1 MLMRGSSDFF
11 SCFDPNTFG
20 LEDLPG
26 AGADSAEYGNGS
38 HHFATNKCD
47 LLDKSP
53 SLRSILLDD
62 FYCRIVWFGHC
73 SLGIVI
79 HRDLA
84 QIESDNGKIKQEKD
98 FLIKFPAVEV
108 EDLTVSAGGKTIINK
123 MSLRLSHGEI
133 LGVLGESGAG
143 KSTFVKALLGM
154 REYTGKIRIYG
165 YDPKKEGKRLKHFFG
180 YVPQDLSK
188 LYENFTV
195 MENLVVFGQ
204 QYGIPH
210 DVVIERGKL
219 ILRSLQ
225 IAQKENELVNSL
237 SGGQKRRVS
246 IAIALIHEPILC
258 ILDEPTSGLDPVV
271 REELWL
277 SLVELNERLNT
288 TLIVITHYPEESR
301 YCNKV
306 AIFARKKG
314 MIDYGTPND
323 LLALLPGAGRAI
335 EMKFRTEIN
344 GAAHTL
350 MTIPDVDKVLE
361 RNLGQEFVIFSNLT
375 IAELQNRV
383 EQTIPEATIDYIGQT
398 DARMEDFFRYRFWR

>member
-1 MLMRGSSDFF
+1 
-11 SCFDPNTFG
+11 
-20 LEDLPG
+20 
-26 AGADSAEYGNGS
+26 
-38 HHFATNKCD
+38 
-47 LLDKSP
+47 
-53 SLRSILLDD
+53 
-62 FYCRIVWFGHC
+62 
-73 SLGIVI
+73 
-79 HRDLA
+79 
-84 QIESDNGKIKQEKD
+84 
-98 FLIKFPAVEV
+98 
-108 EDLTVSAGGKTIINK
+108 
-123 MSLRLSHGEI
+123 
-133 LGVLGESGAG
+133 
-143 KSTFVKALLGM
+143 M

-398 DARMEDFFRYRFWR
+398 DARMEDFFRYRFLEVII